1 MYKTFAKKTW
11 AAAGIIGVAGVS
23 SLALAASVFSEDFGG
38 TLAGYASGCERVNHP
53 GEACSSSLDTTVFQ
67 SAPQSVHLV
76 GHGSGFSAPF
86 DGVAATLSRS
96 VSLANG
102 VYVLDYMARHTTRLY
117 AFCGGGTGGETF
129 IEVNGVAAPSVGCG
143 IGGS

>member
-1 MYKTFAKKTW
+1 M
-11 AAAGIIGVAGVS
+11 
-23 SLALAASVFSEDFGG
+23 
-38 TLAGYASGCERVNHP
+38 
-53 GEACSSSLDTTVFQ
+53 FQ